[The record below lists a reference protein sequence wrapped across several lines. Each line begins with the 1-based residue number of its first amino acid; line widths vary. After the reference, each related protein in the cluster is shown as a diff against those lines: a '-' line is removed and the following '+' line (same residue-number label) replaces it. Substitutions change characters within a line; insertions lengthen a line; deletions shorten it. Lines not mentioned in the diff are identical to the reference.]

1 MQQHF
6 APVLDR
12 YSERK
17 EKLFATCNIF
27 KIVFIILSHCGIF
40 ILAFIPFCYIFS
52 FTFLPSFANFKK
64 STSDPGGVLRD
75 PSDGDVRRIF
85 LGSKFSIP
93 GFFWV
98 GEFGRY
104 FLGDLI

>member
-1 MQQHF
+1 MESKCF
-6 APVLDR
+6 
-12 YSERK
+12 
-17 EKLFATCNIF
+17 N
-27 KIVFIILSHCGIF
+27 HCA
-40 ILAFIPFCYIFS
+40 ILA
-52 FTFLPSFANFKK
+52 
-64 STSDPGGVLRD
+64 PGGVLRD

-104 FLGDLI
+104 FFA

>member
-1 MQQHF
+1 MVY
-6 APVLDR
+6 PVVSVIYPSNNWALV
-12 YSERK
+12 ERHNLK
-17 EKLFATCNIF
+17 G
-27 KIVFIILSHCGIF
+27 HCHGD
-40 ILAFIPFCYIFS
+40 FS
-52 FTFLPSFANFKK
+52 
-64 STSDPGGVLRD
+64 PGGVLRD

-104 FLGDLI
+104 FFG

>member
-1 MQQHF
+1 MTKYYTLDQEEQEIW
-6 APVLDR
+6 APV
-12 YSERK
+12 
-17 EKLFATCNIF
+17 
-27 KIVFIILSHCGIF
+27 
-40 ILAFIPFCYIFS
+40 
-52 FTFLPSFANFKK
+52 
-64 STSDPGGVLRD
+64 PGGVLRD

-104 FLGDLI
+104 FFGGT